1 MGQQQQQQTMES
13 VAALRRIVVVVAV
26 TALMALIMAVGAA
39 SAFAD
44 PNHGSKANNDSAA
57 GRCGPPGQS
66 VSNPELPT
74 SGAPGPKVKQN
85 CVPSH

>member
-1 MGQQQQQQTMES
+1 MMGQQEMVAEQAGNELRHLVMAVT
-13 VAALRRIVVVVAV
+13 VAALMAAMVVAS
-26 TALMALIMAVGAA
+26 ALP
-39 SAFAD
+39 AFAT
-44 PNHGSKANNDSAA
+44 PNGDSAA

-85 CVPSH
+85 CVPRH